1 LAVHPHSRLTVPRP
15 MTRHAVRRARRDTRG
30 SASVGSILRAR
41 PRIQLDLDRG

>member
-1 LAVHPHSRLTVPRP
+1 VHPHSRLTVPRP
-15 MTRHAVRRARRDTRG
+15 VTRHAVHATPGR